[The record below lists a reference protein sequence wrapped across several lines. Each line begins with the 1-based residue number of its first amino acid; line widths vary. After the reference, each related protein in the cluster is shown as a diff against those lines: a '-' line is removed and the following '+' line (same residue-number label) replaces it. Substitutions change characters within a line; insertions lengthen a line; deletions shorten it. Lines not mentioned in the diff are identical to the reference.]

1 MPPTHSRT
9 SRPMSRSLQATATT
23 RRRFL
28 SSVAAA
34 ASSIVLS
41 NCARNLSNSNLPA
54 DASPSPSSSSSGADA
69 KTLHI
74 YTWANYTDD
83 ELLKSFEAKTGI
95 RPVVDIFDSNEAML
109 AKIQAGGGSAY
120 SVIFPSDYMV
130 VEMIKLGLLSPLDK
144 SKLTGLEHLNAKWKN
159 PIYDPNNAH
168 SVPATWGTTGLIYDP
183 EKLGKT
189 ITDWNFL
196 WQNKGSLKRR
206 ITLINDVREVMGATL
221 RSLGYSYNSSDPAQ
235 IEKAYKKLV
244 ELKTAIASF
253 LTNGWEDQLAS
264 GDLFI
269 SMAYSSDAL
278 ALMEE
283 KPSLEYVIPRSGSSL
298 WTDTMVIPKSA
309 PNPDA
314 AYQWLN
320 FLLDPQNAARL
331 VERLKFATPNE
342 AAYKLLPTDLKN
354 NKGLF
359 PSNTLLA
366 KCEGV
371 APVSTETAD
380 LYDRYWTQLTSA

>member
-1 MPPTHSRT
+1 
-9 SRPMSRSLQATATT
+9 
-23 RRRFL
+23 
-28 SSVAAA
+28 
-34 ASSIVLS
+34 LS
-41 NCARNLSNSNLPA
+41 NPNVSASESPGSG
-54 DASPSPSSSSSGADA
+54 SPSPGANNR
-69 KTLHI
+69 TLYI

-109 AKIQAGGGSAY
+109 AKIQSGGGSAY
-120 SVIFPSDYMV
+120 SIIFPSDYMV
-130 VEMIKLGLLSPLDK
+130 VEMIGLGLLSPLDK
-144 SKLTGLEHLNAKWKN
+144 SKLPGLDNLNPKWSN

-168 SVPATWGTTGLIYDP
+168 SVPATWGTTGLIYNP
-183 EKLGKT
+183 EKLGKA

-196 WQNKGSLKRR
+196 WQNKGSLKRQV
-206 ITLINDVREVMGATL
+206 TLINDVREVMGAAL
-221 RSLGYSYNSSDPAQ
+221 RSLGYSYNSTDPAQ

-244 ELKTAIASF
+244 ELKPTIASF

-264 GDLFI
+264 GDI
-269 SMAYSSDAL
+269 SIAMAYSSDAL
-278 ALMEE
+278 ALIEE
-283 KPSLEYVIPRSGSSL
+283 KPSLKYVIPQSGSSL

-320 FLLDPQNAARL
+320 FLLDPQNAAKL
-331 VERLKFATPNE
+331 VERLKFATPNQ

-359 PSNTLLA
+359 PPNNLLA
-366 KCEGV
+366 KSEGV
-371 APVSTETAD
+371 APVPTKTAD

>member
-1 MPPTHSRT
+1 MPPTHSRA
-9 SRPMSRSLQATATT
+9 SRPIAQSPQATATT
-23 RRRFL
+23 RRKFL
-28 SSVAAA
+28 STVAAA

-41 NCARNLSNSNLPA
+41 NCARNLSNPNVSASESPGSG
-54 DASPSPSSSSSGADA
+54 SPSPGANN
-69 KTLHI
+69 KTLYI

-109 AKIQAGGGSAY
+109 AKIQSGGGSAY
-120 SVIFPSDYMV
+120 SIIFPSDYMV
-130 VEMIKLGLLSPLDK
+130 VEMIELGLLSPLDK
-144 SKLTGLEHLNAKWKN
+144 SKLPGLDNLNPKWSN

-168 SVPATWGTTGLIYDP
+168 SIPATWGTTGLIYNP
-183 EKLGKT
+183 EKLGKA

-196 WQNKGSLKRR
+196 WQNKGSLKRQV
-206 ITLINDVREVMGATL
+206 TLINDVREVMGAAL
-221 RSLGYSYNSSDPAQ
+221 RSLGYSYNSTDPAQ

-244 ELKTAIASF
+244 ELKPTIASF

-264 GDLFI
+264 GDI
-269 SMAYSSDAL
+269 SIAMAYSSDAL
-278 ALMEE
+278 ALIEE
-283 KPSLEYVIPRSGSSL
+283 KPSLKYVIPQSGSSL

-320 FLLDPQNAARL
+320 FLLDPQNAAKL
-331 VERLKFATPNE
+331 VERLKFATPNQ

-359 PSNTLLA
+359 PPNNLLA
-366 KCEGV
+366 KSEGV
-371 APVSTETAD
+371 APVPTKTAD